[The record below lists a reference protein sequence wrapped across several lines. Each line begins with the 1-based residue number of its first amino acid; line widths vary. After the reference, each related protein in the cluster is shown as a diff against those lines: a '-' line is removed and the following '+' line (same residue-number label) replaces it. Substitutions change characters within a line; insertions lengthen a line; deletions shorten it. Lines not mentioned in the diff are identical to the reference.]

1 MSLNPIQKWHE
12 FAQSFG
18 DASILDEIIADD
30 ACFESPVV
38 YAPQL
43 GKELTIKYL
52 YAAASVF
59 KDNNFHYLNEWIGDN
74 SAVLEF
80 EATIDGIIIN
90 GIDMI
95 FWDENGKI
103 NRFKVMVRPYKAINL
118 LMQMMAERLMK

>member
-1 MSLNPIQKWHE
+1 
-12 FAQSFG
+12 
-18 DASILDEIIADD
+18 
-30 ACFESPVV
+30 VV

-52 YAAASVF
+52 VAAAGVF
-59 KDNNFHYLNEWIGDN
+59 KGNNFHYLNEWIGET

-118 LMQMMAERLMK
+118 LMQMMAERLMR